1 MKPVILTSFLI
12 SIGLAAASPLATRSL
27 INDAAGQTF
36 DYVVVG
42 CGVSGLVVA
51 SRLSEN
57 EDVTV
62 LCLEAGSLDHYE
74 DDILIPYYIGLQ
86 PDGFYE
92 WGIYTVPQ
100 THLDGQS
107 RHIPMGKGVG
117 GGSLINGMVW
127 NRGNQQSFNAW
138 NDVGNSGWGWNALL
152 PYFEKSETYTPK
164 NYSGAEVQP
173 ELQNPN
179 VHGSSGPVQVSYPN
193 YYWPQTNN
201 WFEALHELG
210 IPTSAEPNEGLAA
223 GGYFLPLDIDPNNQ
237 TRSDARRSYYDPNI
251 ARNNFNVQPNS
262 QVTRILFDQ
271 DDQLTA
277 TGVEFATGP
286 SAPRQTVYAR
296 REVVLS
302 AGAIHSPQ
310 ILELSG
316 VGQASVLEP
325 LGVTVLE
332 NLPGVGNNL
341 QDHGMIHLNYN
352 YTSSSIQDVNSFASN
367 ATFNDESAAQYY
379 GSKTGPWTAKPSCA
393 VAFPS
398 LNQVTDTA
406 SSMLASAS
414 SAPYNLPSTYDDEPT
429 LQAGYERQ
437 IASVLAE
444 LADENIPAFEN
455 LNNNAGGLDL
465 ALMRPLSRG
474 TTHIKST
481 DPFASPNVD
490 PRWLVHQFDYDVMI
504 LAMQTNQRILNT
516 NAIKALQPSYANI
529 PQDASA
535 DQLGQILLAGIGTE
549 YHYSCTTAM
558 LPRDMGGVVDED
570 LIVYGT
576 NNLRVVDTGIYPM
589 VPGAHLQ
596 AVAYGVAEKAADII
610 KAAQ

>member
-1 MKPVILTSFLI
+1 MQTMLTTLILGATI
-12 SIGLAAASPLATRSL
+12 AAAAPLTARSL
-27 INDAAGQTF
+27 VSDAAGQTY
-36 DYVVVG
+36 DYIVVG
-42 CGVSGLVVA
+42 CGVSGLVVS

-62 LCLEAGSLDHYE
+62 LCLEAGALDHYE
-74 DDILIPYYIGLQ
+74 DDILVPYYIGLQ

-100 THLDGQS
+100 TQLDGES

-127 NRGNQQSFNAW
+127 NRGNQESFNAW

-179 VHGSSGPVQVSYPN
+179 VHGTSGPVQVSYPN

-210 IPTSAEPNEGLAA
+210 IPTSAEPNEGLSA
-223 GGYFLPLDIDPNNQ
+223 GGYFLPLDIDPINQ

-251 ARNNFNVQPNS
+251 ARTNFNVQDNS
-262 QVTRILFDQ
+262 QVTRVLFDTSEN
-271 DDQLTA
+271 LTA
-277 TGVEFATGP
+277 TGVEFATGA

-296 REVVLS
+296 REVILA

-310 ILELSG
+310 LLELSG
-316 VGQASVLEP
+316 IGQSSILEP
-325 LGVTVLE
+325 LGITVLQ

-352 YTSSSIQDVNSFASN
+352 YTSPVLADVNDFATN
-367 ATFNDESAAQYY
+367 ATFNDESAAEYY

-398 LNQVTDTA
+398 LEQVTESA
-406 SSMLASAS
+406 SSMLAAAS
-414 SAPYNLPSTYDDEPT
+414 SAAYNLPSTYDDEPT

-437 IASVLAE
+437 MASVLSE
-444 LADENIPAFEN
+444 LANENIPAFEN

-474 TTHIKST
+474 TTHITST
-481 DPFASPNVD
+481 NPFTTPSVD
-490 PRWLVHQFDYDVMI
+490 PRWLVHSFDYDVMI
-504 LAMQTNQRILNT
+504 LAMQVNQRILNT
-516 NAIKALQPSYANI
+516 DAIKYLGPSYEYI
-529 PQDASA
+529 PQDATA
-535 DQLGQILLAGIGTE
+535 EQLGQILLSGIGTE

-558 LPRDMGGVVDED
+558 LPLDLGGVVNEV
-570 LIVYGT
+570 LMVYGT
-576 NNLRVVDTGIYPM
+576 NNLRVVDTGIFPM
-589 VPGAHLQ
+589 VPGSHLQ